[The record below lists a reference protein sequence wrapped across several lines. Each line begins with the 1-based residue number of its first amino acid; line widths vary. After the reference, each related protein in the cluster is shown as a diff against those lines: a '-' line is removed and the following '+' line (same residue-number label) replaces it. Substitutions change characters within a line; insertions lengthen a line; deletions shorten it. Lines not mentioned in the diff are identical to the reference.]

1 MRRSA
6 IIVVLAALVVLLA
19 PPATAKGPSGVLI
32 SDPRR
37 GTAVGIS
44 WSDDRLMELYN
55 LLEDG
60 TDLPGR
66 PQDLDVRRRVSLVWV
81 VGDRYLLRTEQVVLD
96 RSGAAFLVRE
106 TDDFPA
112 RTTWQRVA
120 DPVRLTSLLSGLGVL
135 GQQRTVDG
143 AAFGATPSTER
154 TASADPATTEPSAAV
169 GTEEP
174 AFRWLSLDGWRW
186 MLPGLGLGLLV
197 GALVT
202 RGALRRTKP
211 LRV

>member
-6 IIVVLAALVVLLA
+6 IVVVLAALVVLLA

-32 SDPRR
+32 SDSRR
-37 GTAVGIS
+37 GTAVGVS

-55 LLEDG
+55 LIEDG
-60 TDLPGR
+60 TDLPRR
-66 PQDLDVRRRVSLVWV
+66 PRDLGVRRRVSLVWV
-81 VGDRYLLRTEQVVLD
+81 AGDRYLLRTEQLVLD
-96 RSGAAFLVRE
+96 RSGGGFLVRE

-112 RTTWQRVA
+112 RTTWRRVA
-120 DPVRLTSLLSGLGVL
+120 DPARLTSLLTGLGVL
-135 GQQRTVDG
+135 GQQRPVGG
-143 AAFGATPSTER
+143 AASGAPPSAER
-154 TASADPATTEPSAAV
+154 TASADPATAEPSAAA
-169 GTEEP
+169 GAEEP
-174 AFRWLSLDGWRW
+174 VVRSLSLDGWRW

-197 GALVT
+197 GTLVT